1 MIYKKCRGYF
11 IPRYRTKKETIY
23 SPSGIKYPN
32 MISEDGPF
40 KKLLSYEELE
50 SVCMDCLK
58 EECRVIDEEI

>member
-1 MIYKKCRGYF
+1 
-11 IPRYRTKKETIY
+11 
-23 SPSGIKYPN
+23 